1 MNTGQISL
9 DHAIAKARGGTNLL
23 HNHVIACKPCNLA
36 KGSQAMSDFK
46 PNVASD
52 YLMALER
59 HIADAIR
66 STVDVP
72 PAAG

>member
-1 MNTGQISL
+1 
-9 DHAIAKARGGTNLL
+9 
-23 HNHVIACKPCNLA
+23 
-36 KGSQAMSDFK
+36 MSDFK